1 MRLLSPAFAH
11 GEEIPRKY
19 TCDGANVSPPLS
31 WSGAPAQTK
40 SFVLLCDDPDAPAGV
55 WRHWAVYDLSRDAT
69 GLPEGAGRPGPQRGF
84 SQGINDFDGS
94 GYGGPCPP
102 PRHGPHRYRFRL
114 LALST
119 ASLAVARKEP
129 SCLEVERAANEVLL
143 EETALVGA
151 YQR

>member
-1 MRLLSPAFAH
+1 MRLLSSAFAH

-19 TCDGANVSPPLS
+19 TCDGANVSPPLR
-31 WSGAPAQTK
+31 WSEAPSHTK

-84 SQGINDFDGS
+84 FQGINDFDGS

-102 PRHGPHRYRFRL
+102 PRHGAHRYRFRL
-114 LALST
+114 RALST
-119 ASLAVARKEP
+119 STLPVSRKEP
-129 SCLEVERAANEVLL
+129 SCLEVERAASEVLF
-143 EETALVGA
+143 EEALLIGT
-151 YQR
+151 YKR